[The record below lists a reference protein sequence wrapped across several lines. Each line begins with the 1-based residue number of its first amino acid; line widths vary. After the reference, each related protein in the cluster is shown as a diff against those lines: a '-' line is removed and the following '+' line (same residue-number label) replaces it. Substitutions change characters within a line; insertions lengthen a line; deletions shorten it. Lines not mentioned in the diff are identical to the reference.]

1 MPEDRHEY
9 LAKRVQDDLRQASD
23 LLFDSLLNVV
33 LDNQDV
39 HVVPWH
45 DEAALSE
52 VADRLSVIVNG
63 WGSSVKGKVEDSLTA
78 VTI

>member
-9 LAKRVQDDLRQASD
+9 LAKRVQDDLRRASD

-45 DEAALSE
+45 DEAALTR
-52 VADRLSVIVNG
+52 VADRLSTIVNG
-63 WGSSVKGKVEDSLTA
+63 WGASVKQRVEDSLSGPS
-78 VTI
+78 I